1 MILIMAA
8 LLTYTA
14 LSITYVYAF
23 RGDARWDTFKEY
35 SRKAWPIFAPLNCL
49 LYAFTT
55 KRGQHAYPSVHDFEE
70 LKNIQANWEGIRD
83 EAQQLLD
90 TGYFEQTTDTES
102 GSYYDVG
109 FRTFFKYGWSKFY
122 LKWYGHTHA
131 SARRLCPN
139 TVALLQ
145 DVPMV
150 KGAMFALLPARSELT
165 RHSDPIAVSLRY
177 HLGLITPNS
186 DECYINVDGKRNA
199 WRDGVAFIFDETYP
213 HFVEN
218 NTDEKRLIL
227 MCDIARPTHTLGRVV
242 HFFYECLARLTVVP
256 NLEGDKRGFA
266 NRVFSTLAPTL
277 AKAKSLKQTN
287 LVLYKALKFLVNG
300 SLILLLLLAIAGIVN
315 LLV

>member
-1 MILIMAA
+1 MLLTMAA
-8 LLTYTA
+8 LLIYTG

-23 RGDARWDTFKEY
+23 RGDARWGTFKEY

-55 KRGQHAYPSVHDFEE
+55 KRGQKAYPDVEDFSE
-70 LKNIQANWEGIRD
+70 LDSIHANWEVIRD
-83 EAQQLLD
+83 EAQALLD
-90 TGYFEQTTDTES
+90 TGYFEKTTDTES

-122 LKWYGHTHA
+122 LKWYGYTHE
-131 SARRLCPN
+131 SGKRLCPK

-145 DVPMV
+145 DIPMV

-186 DECYINVDGKRNA
+186 DDCYINVDGKRNA

-218 NTDEKRLIL
+218 NTDERRLIL
-227 MCDIARPTHTLGRVV
+227 MCDIARPTHTLGRVF
-242 HFFYECLARLTVVP
+242 HFFYERLAGLTVVP

-266 NRVFSTLAPTL
+266 NRVFSSLAPTL
-277 AKAKSLKQTN
+277 ARAKALKTTN
-287 LVLYKALKFLVNG
+287 LSLYKALKLLVNG
-300 SLILLLLLAIAGIVN
+300 SLILILLLIISGIVS
-315 LLV
+315 LFT